1 MINKFYRTVLYSLF
15 VFPLYAKATPQ
26 NITDLCNEYQN
37 AIIYSLNKE
46 IATYTESLAGKREM
60 VIISFSNGATFQV
73 EVPGSQHLESQKR
86 PLERMKDTL
95 RAAYFTGIKISK
107 LCAWTNKSP
116 NSIAAI
122 ELSN

>member
-1 MINKFYRTVLYSLF
+1 MKIKTYRIMAYGFLI
-15 VFPLYAKATPQ
+15 FPLYVKATPQ
-26 NITDLCNEYQN
+26 NITELCNEYHNTQ
-37 AIIYSLNKE
+37 IYELNKE
-46 IATYTESLAGKREM
+46 IKTYTESLAGHREM
-60 VIISFSNGATFQV
+60 VIISFANGETFQV

-95 RAAYFTGIKISK
+95 RAAYFTGIKVSK
-107 LCAWTNKSP
+107 LCVWNNKSP

>member
-1 MINKFYRTVLYSLF
+1 MKIYRPVLYTLL
-15 VFPLYAKATPQ
+15 VFPLYVSATPQ
-26 NITDLCNEYQN
+26 NITELCNEYQN
-37 AIIYSLNKE
+37 TTIYHLNKE
-46 IATYTESLAGKREM
+46 IKTYTESLAGKREM
-60 VIISFSNGATFQV
+60 VIIAFSSGATFQV
-73 EVPGSQHLESQKR
+73 EVPGTQHIESQQR

-107 LCAWTNKSP
+107 LCVWTNKSP

>member
-1 MINKFYRTVLYSLF
+1 MKIKTYRIMAYGFLIL
-15 VFPLYAKATPQ
+15 PLYAKATPQ
-26 NITDLCNEYQN
+26 NITALCNEYHNTQ
-37 AIIYSLNKE
+37 IYELNKE
-46 IATYTESLAGKREM
+46 IKTYTESLAGYREM
-60 VIISFSNGATFQV
+60 VIISFANGTTFQV

-95 RAAYFTGIKISK
+95 RAAYFTGIKVSK
-107 LCAWTNKSP
+107 LCVWNNKSP

>member
-1 MINKFYRTVLYSLF
+1 MKIKTYRIMAYGFLIL
-15 VFPLYAKATPQ
+15 PLYAKAAPQ

-37 AIIYSLNKE
+37 TQIYELNKE
-46 IATYTESLAGKREM
+46 IKTYTESLAGYREM
-60 VIISFSNGATFQV
+60 VIISFANGATFQV

-95 RAAYFTGIKISK
+95 RAAYFTGIKVNK
-107 LCAWTNKSP
+107 LCVWNNKTP

>member
-1 MINKFYRTVLYSLF
+1 MKIKAYKIMAYGFLILPLYS
-15 VFPLYAKATPQ
+15 KAAPQ
-26 NITDLCNEYQN
+26 NITELCSEYHNTQ
-37 AIIYSLNKE
+37 IYELNKE
-46 IATYTESLAGKREM
+46 IKTYTESLAGYREM
-60 VIISFSNGATFQV
+60 VIISFANGATFQV

-95 RAAYFTGIKISK
+95 RAAYFTGIKVSK
-107 LCAWTNKSP
+107 LCVWNNKTP